1 MPLILNSDN
10 FEKEISAD
18 VPVMVDFWAPWC
30 APCRK
35 LGPVIDSLEEEF
47 AGKAKICKLNV
58 DENKQ
63 IAAKYSI
70 VGIPTVILFKD
81 GNIAEQFSGVQQRTV
96 YCDSLNKHLNT

>member
-1 MPLILNSDN
+1 MPLVLDVSN

-18 VPVMVDFWAPWC
+18 IPVLVDFWASWC

-35 LGPVIDSLEEEF
+35 LGPVIDSLEDEY

-63 IAAKYSI
+63 IATKYSI
-70 VGIPTVILFKD
+70 VGIPTVIIFKD
-81 GNIAEQFSGVQQRTV
+81 GGIVEQFSGVQQRTV
-96 YCDSLNKHLNT
+96 YCDSLNKHLN